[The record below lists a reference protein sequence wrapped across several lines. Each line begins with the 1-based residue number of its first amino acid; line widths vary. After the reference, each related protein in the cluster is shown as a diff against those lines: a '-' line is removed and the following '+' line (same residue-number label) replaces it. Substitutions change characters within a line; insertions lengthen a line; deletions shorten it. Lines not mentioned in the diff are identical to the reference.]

1 MKRSRITIFVTGAVL
16 AAAPAFGGSTTNAE
30 IYSLLTTLPVTATSP
45 AAIATRC
52 DAVLAL
58 SSRAKSELERPKARA
73 SFEEDF
79 VAFDTLMLGVSD
91 GYNEMALLSETY
103 PDRDVR
109 QAAQTCV
116 AKLSDLNSA
125 ITLSQPIYE
134 RLASLPVPK
143 DQKTAFTL
151 KKMLTN
157 YKLAGV
163 DKDAATRARVA
174 ELQKEIT
181 EVGLAFAAN
190 IRDDTGDIKLRPEE
204 LAGLPQDYLSA
215 HKPGA
220 DGFVH
225 LTYDYPDV
233 YPVLEFASNRETR
246 KKVMTAFLNRAWPT
260 NEPVL
265 KSLLE
270 KRYALAQTLGY
281 PDYATLVTAD
291 KMIGNPQ
298 RAVQFLDEIDA
309 AARPSAEKD
318 MAELLAFAKTIDPS
332 ITELQRYDI
341 RYFSNLLRKQKYAVD
356 AAQVRQYF
364 SYDKTRQGIFGL
376 ISDLF
381 GADFRPWNTAVW
393 AEGVTA
399 WELYDKDGAL
409 VGRFYLDMHPRE
421 GKFNHAAMFPV
432 RTGIA
437 GQQTPIGALVAN
449 MPASGPMDHQDVVTF
464 LHEFGHLIHNLYS
477 GRTQYGVQSM
487 GNLQWDFMEAPSQL
501 LEEWVWDYDT
511 LKTFASNAQG
521 DPIPEALV
529 EKMNAGR
536 RFGQSEMWKRQLALA
551 AVSLNYYNRA
561 PDFDLQDMYEA
572 QSRRY
577 VQLPPMEAVHE
588 FANFGHLDGYS
599 AIYYTYIWSKA
610 IALDLFT
617 EFQKAGLRDPEVA
630 SRYRKLVLEPGGSQ
644 DANVLIHD
652 LLGRELS
659 LGAFKAELQK

>member
-1 MKRSRITIFVTGAVL
+1 MKRSRITVLVTGAVL
-16 AAAPAFGGSTTNAE
+16 AATPAIGGSTSTAE
-30 IYSLLTTLPVTATSP
+30 IYSLLTALPVSEASSE
-45 AAIATRC
+45 AISSRC
-52 DAVLAL
+52 NRVLAL
-58 SSRAKSELERPKARA
+58 TNKAKSELEKRSARA
-73 SFEEDF
+73 TFNEDF
-79 VAFDTLMLGVSD
+79 VAYDTLMLGLGD
-91 GYNEMALLSETY
+91 GYNEMALISQTN
-103 PDRDVR
+103 PDKEVR
-109 QAAQTCV
+109 QAAETCV

-125 ITLSQPIYE
+125 ISLSLPIYE
-134 RLASLPVPK
+134 RLASLPTPSDAK
-143 DQKTAFTL
+143 AAFTL

-157 YKLAGV
+157 YRIAGV
-163 DKDAATRARVA
+163 DKDAATRAKVA

-215 HKPGA
+215 HKAGA

-225 LTYDYPDV
+225 LTYDYPDIF
-233 YPVLEFASNRETR
+233 PVLEFASNRETR

-260 NEPVL
+260 NAPVL

-281 PDYATLVTAD
+281 PDYATLVTTD
-291 KMIGNPQ
+291 KMIGDPQ
-298 RAVQFLDEIDA
+298 RAGQFLDEINA
-309 AARPSAEKD
+309 AAQPSAEKD
-318 MAELLAFAKTIDPS
+318 MAELLAFAKTVDPS
-332 ITELQRYDI
+332 ITELQRYDT
-341 RYFSNLLRKQKYAVD
+341 RYFSNLLRKEKYAVD
-356 AAQVRQYF
+356 AAEVRQYF
-364 SYDKTRQGIFGL
+364 TYDKTRQGIFGL

-381 GADFRPWNTAVW
+381 GADFRPWNTKVW
-393 AEGVTA
+393 ADGVTA
-399 WELYDKDGAL
+399 WELYDKDGTL

-437 GQQTPIGALVAN
+437 GKQIPTGALVAN

-487 GNLQWDFMEAPSQL
+487 GNLQWDFIEAPSQL

-511 LKTFASNAQG
+511 LRTFASNPQG
-521 DPIPEALV
+521 DPIPQALV

-561 PDFDLQDMYEA
+561 PDFDLKDMYDA
-572 QSRRY
+572 QSQRY
-577 VQLPPMEAVHE
+577 VQLPLLDAAYE

-617 EFQKAGLRDPEVA
+617 AFEKAGLRDPHAA

-652 LLGRELS
+652 LLGRNLS
-659 LGAFKAELQK
+659 LEAFKAELQK